1 MNEMQ
6 ALGHFLFVQV
16 QKQVK
21 TQLLSS
27 RKEKYQQYPCST
39 VTGQFAH
46 GQFAQK
52 IKKPNLTILT

>member
-16 QKQVK
+16 QNQVK
-21 TQLLSS
+21 IQLLSS

-52 IKKPNLTILT
+52 IKKT